1 MVYITG
7 DTHGGFDIDK
17 LFLRDFMPDDI
28 VIICGDFGFVWE
40 KDYPAVVREQQLLN
54 YILDSIS
61 CTVLFVDGN
70 HENFERLNKLPRVE
84 KFGAEVGV
92 VRDRCYHLLRGN
104 VYTIEG
110 NTYLAIGGAESHDK
124 KFRKEGISWW
134 KEESISLAD
143 IEKAKMAGEVD
154 FVISHCVPKKIKERM
169 CLEGVLPLEYIMPS
183 TSEYMLGDLQE
194 SIKYK
199 YWFSGHYHEDLVMGK
214 HVILYNKFAKIG
226 EDIDVIKSSL

>member
-7 DTHGGFDIDK
+7 DIHGGFDIDK

-40 KDYPAVVREQQLLN
+40 IDYPEVVREHQLLN
-54 YILDSIS
+54 YVLDSIS
-61 CTVLFVDGN
+61 CIILFVDGN
-70 HENFERLNKLPRVE
+70 HENFERLNKLPRIE

-110 NTYLAIGGAESHDK
+110 KTYLAIGGAESHDK

-134 KEESISLAD
+134 KEESITLAD
-143 IEKAKMAGEVD
+143 VAKATEVKEVD
-154 FVISHCVPKKIKERM
+154 YVISHCLPSCMKEKL
-169 CLEGVLPLEYIMPS
+169 CLGGSLPLAYVHAS
-183 TSEYMLGDLQE
+183 KSEALLQQVYE
-194 SIKYK
+194 RIKFK
-199 YWFSGHYHEDLVMGK
+199 RWFCGHYHLDERWGKFDILFKKVVEMED
-214 HVILYNKFAKIG
+214 
-226 EDIDVIKSSL
+226 